1 MYIKARDVAAEAHS
15 GSMTSIKFVRLSERW
30 WLSIAL
36 ICMTVIVLS
45 ATRWIL
51 DHPYGA
57 YWDEAL
63 YLDQAVDN
71 IRILHSGN
79 LRHIGGLILIG
90 DPMRPPAYRLLV
102 LPFLAAFG
110 NRIAVARFLTLGFA
124 TFSAFLIYLSG
135 RRLAGR
141 GAGVIAM
148 LVFYLSTEVVSD
160 SICFT
165 TEGPLFVATAAV
177 LYFLFAIWSDE
188 ATYKHNWVGLGC
200 AVGLGLLSKQT
211 FALIIFP
218 VLGFAVCDAYWRFRL
233 RGVTPFL
240 KAGLVALVIA
250 VPWWILNVRSALG
263 YAIFASVQPRQSLG
277 SFSLV
282 TLAKWLGSVSLG
294 LLGPGLSIFIV
305 ILLVAAVWQRK
316 ARIWTEGVLSGIQK
330 KAVIACACGVIPLTA
345 AQLASTNHNL
355 RYLSPTVIFI
365 AIIVGVLSEI
375 TGLARSRVFFVTS
388 GVLLFSQV
396 GLLVAPVLFPNQ
408 RAIEPRLVNGG
419 LPLEVM
425 ARVEQWDW
433 KPVRDISVAC
443 GVESPK
449 ISYLGGGRA
458 FCPPQIVYPW
468 VASGMAAPEVKWLWR
483 YEQGPLNWQEI
494 MKSVSD
500 SDIVL
505 TAPHYVGQITDKQDL
520 DNQYNAQFAERL
532 ARDPRFNPP
541 IRLHMGRFEPVEV
554 LLFLKKPVTRDEG
567 RHGSTNL

>member
-1 MYIKARDVAAEAHS
+1 
-15 GSMTSIKFVRLSERW
+15 MTSIKFFSLNERW
-30 WLSIAL
+30 WLSIAV
-36 ICMTVIVLS
+36 ICMTIIVLS
-45 ATRWIL
+45 AMRWIH

-110 NRIAVARFLTLGFA
+110 NRIAVARFLTLAFA
-124 TFSAFLIYLSG
+124 TFSAFLIYQSG
-135 RRLAGR
+135 RRIAGP

-148 LVFYLSTEVVSD
+148 LIFYLSTEVVSD

-165 TEGPLFVATAAV
+165 TEGPLFMATAAT

-188 ATYKHNWVGLGC
+188 ARYKRNWLGLGC

-218 VLGFAVCDAYWRFRL
+218 VLGFAVCDAYWRFGL
-233 RGVTPFL
+233 RGVSPFL
-240 KAGLVALVIA
+240 KGGLVALVIA
-250 VPWWILNVRSALG
+250 APWWILNVRSALG

-277 SFSLV
+277 DFSLV
-282 TLAKWLGSVSLG
+282 TLAKWLASVFLG
-294 LLGPGLSIFIV
+294 LLGPGVSMVIGIV
-305 ILLVAAVWQRK
+305 LVAAVWQGK
-316 ARIWTEGVLSGIQK
+316 ALVSIEGVLNSIQK

-345 AQLASTNHNL
+345 AQLASINHNL

-375 TGLARSRVFFVTS
+375 TGLARSRVFLVAS
-388 GVLLFSQV
+388 GALLFTQV
-396 GLLVAPVLFPNQ
+396 GMLVAPVLFPNQ
-408 RAIEPRLVNGG
+408 RAIDPGLVNGE
-419 LPLEVM
+419 LPWAVM
-425 ARVEQWDW
+425 ARFEQWDW

-449 ISYLGGGRA
+449 ISYLGDGRA

-468 VASGMAAPEVKWLWR
+468 LASGIAAPEVNWLWR
-483 YEQGPLNWQEI
+483 YEQGPLNWQKI
-494 MKSVSD
+494 MNSVSD

-505 TAPHYVGQITDKQDL
+505 TAPNYVGQVTDKQDL
-520 DNQYNAQFAERL
+520 DNQHNAQFAERL
-532 ARDPRFNPP
+532 VRDPRFNLP
-541 IRLHMGRFEPVEV
+541 IRLHMGRFEPIEV
-554 LLFLKKPVTRDEG
+554 LLFLKKPLRRDEG
-567 RHGSTNL
+567 RHASTNL

>member
-1 MYIKARDVAAEAHS
+1 M
-15 GSMTSIKFVRLSERW
+15 
-30 WLSIAL
+30 
-36 ICMTVIVLS
+36 ICMTIIVLS

-51 DHPYGA
+51 DHPYGT

-110 NRIAVARFLTLGFA
+110 NRIAVARFLTLAFA

-135 RRLAGR
+135 RRIAGR
-141 GAGVIAM
+141 DAGVIAM
-148 LVFYLSTEVVSD
+148 LVFYVSIEVVND

-165 TEGPLFVATAAV
+165 TEGPLFMATAAV

-188 ATYKHNWVGLGC
+188 ASYKRHWMGLGC

-211 FALIIFP
+211 FLLIIFP
-218 VLGFAVCDAYWRFRL
+218 VLAFAVFDAYRTFGL
-233 RGVTPFL
+233 RGVSPFL

-250 VPWWILNVRSALG
+250 APWWILNVRSALG
-263 YAIFASVQPRQSLG
+263 YAIFASAQPRQSLG
-277 SFSLV
+277 TFSLV
-282 TLAKWLGSVSLG
+282 MLAKWLASVFLG

-305 ILLVAAVWQRK
+305 IVLVVAVWQRK
-316 ARIWTEGVLSGIQK
+316 TPIGVKGVLSGIQG
-330 KAVIACACGVIPLTA
+330 KAVIACSCAVLPLTA
-345 AQLASTNHNL
+345 AQIASTNHNL

-375 TGLARSRVFFVTS
+375 TGLTRSRVFLVTS
-388 GVLLFSQV
+388 GALLFTQV
-396 GLLVAPVLFPNQ
+396 GMLVAPVLFPNQ
-408 RAIEPRLVNGG
+408 RAIDPGLVNGDV
-419 LPLEVM
+419 PWTVM
-425 ARVEQWDW
+425 ARFEQWDW
-433 KPVRDISVAC
+433 KRIRDISVAC
-443 GVESPK
+443 GIESPK
-449 ISYLGGGRA
+449 ISYLGDGRA

-468 VASGMAAPEVKWLWR
+468 LSSGIAAPEVNWLWR
-483 YEQGPLNWQEI
+483 YEQGPLNWQKI
-494 MKSVSD
+494 MKSVGD

-505 TAPHYVGQITDKQDL
+505 TAPHYVGQVTDKQDL
-520 DNQYNAQFAERL
+520 DNQHNAQFAARL
-532 ARDPRFNPP
+532 ARDSRFKAP
-541 IRLHMGRFEPVEV
+541 ICLHMGRFEPVEL
-554 LLFLKKPVTRDEG
+554 LLFLKKPVTRNKG